1 MCESKPSFVIGKKI
15 MDIRPK
21 KKIIFGSFLTTHGEN
36 GCRVFSSKNMPV
48 AKPFD
53 ENVTFLKVHF

>member
-1 MCESKPSFVIGKKI
+1 MCESKPSFIIGKKNYGHQA
-15 MDIRPK
+15 K
-21 KKIIFGSFLTTHGEN
+21 KKNFFGSFSTTHGEN